1 MYVTERFIKKDGDE
15 AGFLAI
21 LTGQEMVPNAFNY
34 GTACTV
40 TKDLNTNE
48 RDMPNI
54 EDVDRKIN
62 ELLASVPKEA
72 FDKEWLAK
80 NGYVTYQIPKQNG
93 KMRRI
98 DEPVDWLRAIHTQIE
113 NILTYDFGAL
123 YHNAAW
129 AYVKYR
135 NTRDCLKVHKDS
147 NWFMKTDFHNFFGS
161 TTLRCIVMQL
171 KYIYPFRR
179 YLEKPEREANFRSMI
194 SLCMLNDGL
203 PQGTTI
209 SPMLTNIIMIQF
221 DYRMSSYC
229 YAHGIKY
236 TRYADDCLFSS
247 EMPFEKRDIIRE
259 INHVCRYLWYPYHL
273 NREKTRYGS
282 VKGKNFNLGLMIN
295 AEHNITIG
303 HEAKRR
309 LKADLHKL
317 VLDFRKHGVLSKEWL
332 MSFQGRLN
340 YYRFIEPYYVER
352 IEYRV
357 LDRNRLWWYKID
369 SLFRIAFS
377 NI

>member
-1 MYVTERFIKKDGDE
+1 MYVTERYIKKDGDE

-21 LTGQEMVPNAFNY
+21 LTGQEMIPKTFNY

-40 TKDLNTNE
+40 TKNLNDDD

-54 EDVDRKIN
+54 EDVDRKID

-80 NGYVTYQIPKQNG
+80 NGYVTYHIPKQNG
-93 KMRRI
+93 KTRRI

-129 AYVKYR
+129 AYVRYR
-135 NTRDCLKVHKDS
+135 NTHDCLEVHKNS

-161 TTLRCIVMQL
+161 TTLSCIMVQL
-171 KYIYPFRR
+171 EKIYPFRQYFKKR
-179 YLEKPEREANFRSMI
+179 ERETNFRRMI

-209 SPMLTNIIMIQF
+209 SPMLTNIIMIPF

-229 YAHGIKY
+229 CVRGIKY

-247 EMPFEKRDIIRE
+247 EMPFETHDIIRE
-259 INHVCRYLWYPYHL
+259 IKHVCKYLWYPYNL

-317 VLDFRKHGVLSKEWL
+317 VMDCVKPGALSKEWL
-332 MSFQGRLN
+332 MCFQGRLN
-340 YYRFIEPYYVER
+340 YYRFIEPDYVGCIERRTLYKKRYYWNK
-352 IEYRV
+352 IEDMFKR
-357 LDRNRLWWYKID
+357 
-369 SLFRIAFS
+369 AFA
-377 NI
+377 NN